1 MINIFNNEIKNTN
14 NVSFLFQKTYG
25 IGKPLSSFSEKKLGF
40 AKNLKIK
47 HLTKVQKTYIMLLI
61 DGLGLKLDKDLKK
74 LNIISLK
81 NLVSIRLYRGLR
93 RLKGLP
99 VRGQRTRTNAK
110 TCKKLNR

>member
-1 MINIFNNEIKNTN
+1 MINIFNNEVKNIK
-14 NVSFLFQKTYG
+14 NVSFLLQKTYG
-25 IGKPLSSFSEKKLGF
+25 IGKPVSNYTEKKLGF

-47 HLTKVQKTYIMLLI
+47 NLTKVQKTSIIFLTNKL
-61 DGLGLKLDKDLKK
+61 DLKLDKDLKK
-74 LNIISLK
+74 LKLISLK
-81 NLVSIRLYRGLR
+81 LLVSIKLYRGLR